1 MDPGWLHLRAACA
14 LASGALLSACA
25 PTLDWR
31 DLRPEGSAMQLQFPC
46 KPTTQRRD
54 VPLAGVRA
62 NLALHACTA
71 GGQTWG
77 LAVADLGDPARVG
90 TALSEL
96 AEAAATN
103 LGASAP
109 VGGVLQVPGATPN
122 GQSRR
127 VRLQG
132 RSPDGTALQMELAVF
147 ARGTQVYQ
155 ASVLGQTLA
164 ADAADGFFA
173 SMRVLP

>member
-1 MDPGWLHLRAACA
+1 MDRSLRHLGPACA
-14 LASGALLSACA
+14 LACGAVLSACA
-25 PTLDWR
+25 PALDWR
-31 DLRPEGSAMQLQFPC
+31 DLRPEGSALQLQFPC
-46 KPTTQRRD
+46 KPSTQRRD
-54 VPLAGVRA
+54 VPLADVRA
-62 NLALHACTA
+62 NLALHACSA

-90 TALSEL
+90 PALTEL
-96 AEAAATN
+96 TRAAAAN

-109 VGGVLQVPGATPN
+109 ADGALQVPGATPN
-122 GQSRR
+122 AHSRR

-132 RSPDGTALQMELAVF
+132 RSPDGSVVQMELAVF

-155 ASVLGQTLA
+155 ASVLGQSLA
-164 ADAADGFFA
+164 PEASDTFFA